1 MFQFS
6 LRNLL
11 IAVAGCAF
19 GAAALVNANVWW
31 VAITW
36 SAALLGV
43 TAAALLAIHRREEK
57 RAFWSGFAFFG
68 SLYLLLLMYS
78 IQPVSSSNSSVL
90 CLEPLSY
97 HNLLTTKLTTWSYSR
112 LPAALATE
120 FLPGPGTGG
129 SSWSGGNFGQMSG
142 GVPPGGMPGMSGMPG
157 MGSSGM
163 GMPGGMPPPMSGSGM
178 MPGGGMG
185 GVIPPT
191 PNPRFVDQKTFTEV
205 GHALWTVLLAFLG
218 GTLAGWLHKSRQ
230 QPAA

>member
-36 SAALLGV
+36 CVALISV
-43 TAAALLAIHRREEK
+43 MAAALLAVHRREEK
-57 RAFWSGFAFFG
+57 RAFWGGFALFG

-90 CLEPLSY
+90 CLEPLSC
-97 HNLLTTKLTTWSYSR
+97 HNLLTTKLTTWTYSR

-120 FLPGPGTGG
+120 YLPGTGSG
-129 SSWSGGNFGQMSG
+129 PMGSGGPTG
-142 GVPPGGMPGMSGMPG
+142 GMPG

-163 GMPGGMPPPMSGSGM
+163 GMPAGLIFPD
-178 MPGGGMG
+178 
-185 GVIPPT
+185 
-191 PNPRFVDQKTFTEV
+191 PNPRYVNQYRYTDV
-205 GHALWTVLLAFLG
+205 GHALWTLLIASLG
-218 GTLAGWLHKSRQ
+218 GALSCWFFKTRQ
-230 QPAA
+230 RPAS

>member
-36 SAALLGV
+36 SAALYSV
-43 TAAALLAIHRREEK
+43 TAAALLAMHRREEK
-57 RAFWSGFAFFG
+57 RAFWSGFALFG

-90 CLEPLSY
+90 CLAPLSY
-97 HNLLTTKLTTWSYSR
+97 HQLLTTKLTTWTYSR

-120 FLPGPGTGG
+120 YLPGPTAGAAGSSGG
-129 SSWSGGNFGQMSG
+129 SFGPMSG
-142 GVPPGGMPGMSGMPG
+142 GPPPGGMPGMGGAGMGPPGGGMPG
-157 MGSSGM
+157 LPSSG
-163 GMPGGMPPPMSGSGM
+163 S
-178 MPGGGMG
+178 MPGGGSA
-185 GVIPPT
+185 GVIFPT
-191 PNPRFVDQKTFTEV
+191 PNPRFVDQNTYTEV
-205 GHALWTVLLAFLG
+205 GHALWTLLIASLG
-218 GTLAGWLHKSRQ
+218 GALSCWFFKTRQ
-230 QPAA
+230 LPAA